1 MGISP
6 PCVPNCY
13 CTGSMLIMAKA
24 VEQKNK
30 GRPPGSAF
38 AAPFP
43 MRFTTEQ
50 MAAIDAWRRTQD
62 DPPSRTEA
70 VRLILSDW
78 LTGQGLL
85 PHRDNSEGAN

>member
-1 MGISP
+1 MF
-6 PCVPNCY
+6 
-13 CTGSMLIMAKA
+13 IMSTA
-24 VEQKNK
+24 VEQKSK

-43 MRFTTEQ
+43 MRFTAEQ

-70 VRLILSDW
+70 VRFILSDW

-85 PHRDNSEGAN
+85 PNRDDPEGAN